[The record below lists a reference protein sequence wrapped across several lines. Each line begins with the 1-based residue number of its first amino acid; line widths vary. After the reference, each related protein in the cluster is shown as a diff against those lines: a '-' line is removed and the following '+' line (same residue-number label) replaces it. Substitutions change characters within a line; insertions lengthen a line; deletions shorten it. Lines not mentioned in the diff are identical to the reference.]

1 MAKDTQD
8 AIKQNAQGPAEVS
21 GDSGSMKQHSLRE
34 QVEADRYLSSRDA
47 TRRRTRGLNVAKL
60 SPPGGA

>member
-1 MAKDTQD
+1 MAKETQD
-8 AIKQNAQGPAEVS
+8 AIKQNAQGPAEVT
-21 GDSGSMKQHSLRE
+21 GDSGSMKQHPLRD

-47 TRRRTRGLNVAKL
+47 TRRRNRGLNIAKL